1 MKKTIEKPI
10 QSVERALG
18 ILEQFTLENKEL
30 GLSELAN
37 RTGLKRTTCFGLAE
51 TLLANGYLSFNEET
65 SKYHLGIKLFQLG
78 QVYAQGINLR
88 DLARPYLLNLS
99 EKYGQIVHLVIADKL
114 DAIYIEKVGEQASF
128 RIRSQV
134 GTRALRYGAAVSKI
148 VLANCYEQMG
158 DGIFSEPFQQY
169 TYHTI
174 MNREEFL
181 AELDRVR
188 RQGYAEDNEELDIG
202 LKCVAAPLYDYNH
215 TLLGAIS
222 ISGRTEA
229 FQQNLPSII
238 ADTKAT
244 AAQISKQV
252 GAYR

>member
-10 QSVERALG
+10 QSVERALN
-18 ILEQFTLENKEL
+18 ILEQFTLADKEL

-78 QVYAQGINLR
+78 QIYAQGIDLR
-88 DLARPYLLNLS
+88 DLARPYLLSLS
-99 EKYGQIVHLVIADKL
+99 EKYGQIVHLLMADKL

-134 GTRALRYGAAVSKI
+134 GLRAARYSAACSKI
-148 VLANCYEQMG
+148 VLADCYEQMG
-158 DGIFSEPFQQY
+158 DAIFSEPFQKY
-169 TYHTI
+169 TCHTI
-174 MNREEFL
+174 DNREDYIR
-181 AELDRVR
+181 ELEKVR
-188 RQGYAEDNEELDIG
+188 RQGYAEDNEELDMG

-222 ISGRTEA
+222 ISGRAEA
-229 FQQNLPSII
+229 IQQQLPAIV
-238 ADTKAT
+238 ADIKST
-244 AAQISKQV
+244 AAQISKQF
-252 GAYR
+252 GACR